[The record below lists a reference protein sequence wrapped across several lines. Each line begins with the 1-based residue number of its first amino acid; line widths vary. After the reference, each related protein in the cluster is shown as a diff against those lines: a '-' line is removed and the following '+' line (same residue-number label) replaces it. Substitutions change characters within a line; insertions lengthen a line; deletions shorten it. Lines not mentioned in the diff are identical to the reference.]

1 MKLGIII
8 IFRNNANKI
17 DIGAISKSLK
27 PVSDL
32 VLCLVD
38 NQSKDVTLEKLKEIR
53 ENSSNV
59 EVVEIKKQSA
69 LEAAKKAGAR
79 FMFNTYNLKHL
90 GFIDVNAIET
100 NTIDINIIIELVCRS
115 QGSILDF
122 NKKLKRQTQVR
133 QTFFKSIFS
142 VLDFLKQNHLNNS
155 SDTTSLSTT

>member
-8 IFRNNANKI
+8 IFRNNADKI
-17 DIGAISKSLK
+17 SIEAISNNLK
-27 PVSDL
+27 HVSDL

-38 NQSKDVTLEKLKEIR
+38 NQSKDDTLEKLKEIR
-53 ENSSNV
+53 ENSVSV
-59 EVVEIKKQSA
+59 EVVEIKKQCT

-90 GFIDVNAIET
+90 GFIDVNAMET
-100 NTIDINIIIELVCRS
+100 KTLDINNVIELVCQS
-115 QGSILDF
+115 QDSILDF
-122 NKKLKRQTQVR
+122 DKELKRQTQVR

-155 SDTTSLSTT
+155 SDTTFLSTT

>member
-8 IFRNNANKI
+8 IFRNNADKI
-17 DIGAISKSLK
+17 DIEAISKSLK
-27 PVSDL
+27 SVSDL
-32 VLCLVD
+32 VLCVVD
-38 NQSKDVTLEKLKEIR
+38 NQSKDDTLEKLKEVR

-59 EVVEIKKQSA
+59 EVVEIKKHST

-90 GFIDVNAIET
+90 GFIDVNAIEK
-100 NTIDINIIIELVCRS
+100 NTLDVNNVIELVCQS
-115 QGSILDF
+115 QGSIIDF
-122 NKKLKRQTQVR
+122 DKELKRETQVR

-155 SDTTSLSTT
+155 SDTTFLSTT